1 MRFRVMSNF
10 EIHIQYPNHTSEHD
24 MERISNLEIAE
35 VLTKFESIS
44 WRRQRVLQL
53 QLDGI
58 STMFKVIHQTSKE
71 FLMMTLNAYAK
82 TEDFEFKLESN
93 MMFVIQQRELFGL
106 MTRKNKEIFSIKHS
120 TLDQVKASLTAFLNQ
135 DRAEL
140 ENIFSQSKENSSK
153 DNH

>member
-24 MERISNLEIAE
+24 MERISDLEIAE

-120 TLDQVKASLTAFLNQ
+120 TLDQVKASLAAFLNQ

-140 ENIFSQSKENSSK
+140 ENIIRQSKANSSK